1 MPRSTLLAVTF
12 LRCSKI
18 QTISEASIEAA
29 LPEVVKLVG
38 EDKLESERHPLREQ
52 PVRVQMQAPG
62 GAERSREGLNCS
74 HDEELPENQKSWRIE
89 ATKYSR
95 NPPGGRWL

>member
-29 LPEVVKLVG
+29 LPEVVKVVG
-38 EDKLESERHPLREQ
+38 EDKLESERHPLRSSLSEYKCKH
-52 PVRVQMQAPG
+52 
-62 GAERSREGLNCS
+62 REVPSGL
-74 HDEELPENQKSWRIE
+74 EK
-89 ATKYSR
+89 A
-95 NPPGGRWL
+95 